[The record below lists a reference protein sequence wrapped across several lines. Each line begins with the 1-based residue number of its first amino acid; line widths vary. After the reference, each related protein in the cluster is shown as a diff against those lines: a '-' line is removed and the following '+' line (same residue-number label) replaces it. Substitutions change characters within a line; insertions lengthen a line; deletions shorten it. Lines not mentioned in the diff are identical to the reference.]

1 MLNKIKISF
10 LMILVA
16 FFLGACSFT
25 FPWEKPRVNIIE
37 INSPTN
43 EEVNINTTISTVS
56 EWTNDLRRFSNEEG
70 IKTFLSQAPTGGGA
84 TVSGLMADSNFG
96 LGSDVVSLSP
106 ADWQSLGFSKPDIIK
121 VDGNYIYALVKNS
134 LHIVSLSPID
144 DAKIVHTLNFSSRP
158 LEILVNNGKLV
169 VLGRDAEINSSA
181 LYRTFKRDSVYNFI
195 HIFDIAMPS
204 NPKEIRKISFEGSY
218 LGARL
223 AGNYVYFISAN
234 PAYFLEGEQIL
245 PRAIEG
251 GKVINEN
258 NCDDS
263 QDCLSS
269 DVYYFDSPYRNY
281 TFLSVAAISTINKN
295 EPLSTQNYIVDV
307 NYTYS
312 VSNTGNFY
320 LMRTESL
327 SVYDLEQE
335 IRRDKMVPKLSSV
348 NQERIK
354 EIEDSPAFVLR
365 SGEKQIKIAAIVD
378 HHIQSLSKDERD
390 ELQKQVE
397 ESFLSKVKQRSKD
410 IDKTTIYRFNFRA
423 GKMEYQAKG
432 NVQGQIIK
440 KGSLDEKGGNLR
452 LVTTRSHIWSLL
464 FEDNKKYYSNVYVL
478 DNKLSIL
485 GSLENIATDSEVY
498 STFFMGDRVYI
509 LTSDVLAPMYAVGLA
524 DVNSPVIL
532 GGIKIPRYVH
542 VYPAD
547 NQGEK
552 FFGLGREELIG
563 LNSQE
568 VKALRVSLFNFAD
581 LKQPKELSS
590 YDIVDSTSDSIAFSD
605 YKALSY
611 FISQNAVSLP
621 LSLSDETG
629 RLGFVG
635 VAILG
640 IEGENLKLKGQ
651 IDHSDNGHPAQNDFW
666 NGFSYYDNTVKRS
679 FIVGNNIFTFSN
691 KYLKINDLNL
701 LTPLKSIRLLN
712 SNEHYGSQ
720 SNDFSNDASNE
731 SKTEEAEEGI
741 NQNEEEL
748 EGLSDNY
755 EELFNNEEGFI
766 NYQELSNNQAE
777 ISENL
782 E

>member
-10 LMILVA
+10 LIILVA

-25 FPWEKPRVNIIE
+25 FPWEKPRVNTIE
-37 INSPTN
+37 LGSPNT
-43 EEVNINTTISTVS
+43 EETTVSTTINTVS
-56 EWTNDLRRFSNEEG
+56 EWTNDLRRFANEEG

-96 LGSDVVSLSP
+96 LGNDVVSLSP

-121 VDGNYIYALVKNS
+121 VDGNYVYALVKNS
-134 LHIVSLSPID
+134 LHIISLSPID
-144 DAKIVHTLNFSSRP
+144 DAKIVYTLNFNSRP
-158 LEILVNNGKLV
+158 LEILVNSGKLV
-169 VLGRDAEINSSA
+169 VLGRDTEINSSA
-181 LYRTFKRDSVYNFI
+181 LYRTFKRDSVYTFVS
-195 HIFDIAMPS
+195 IFDVAMPS
-204 NPKEIRKISFEGSY
+204 NPKEVRKISFEGSY

-223 AGNYVYFISAN
+223 AGGYVYFVSAN

-251 GKVINEN
+251 GKIINEN
-258 NCDDS
+258 NCDNN
-263 QDCLSS
+263 QDCLTS

-281 TFLSVAAISTINKN
+281 TFLSVATISTINKS
-295 EPLSTQNYIVDV
+295 EPLNTQNYIIDV

-312 VSNTGNFY
+312 ISNTGNFY

-397 ESFLSKVKQRSKD
+397 EAFLSKVKQRSKD
-410 IDKTTIYRFNFRA
+410 IDKTTIYRFSFRA

-432 NVQGQIIK
+432 NIQGQIIK
-440 KGSLDEKGGNLR
+440 KGSLDEKRGNLR

-464 FEDNKKYYSNVYVL
+464 FEDNKKYYSNVYIL

-498 STFFMGDRVYI
+498 STFFMGERVYI
-509 LTSDVLAPMYAVGLA
+509 LTSDILAPMYAVGLS
-524 DVNSPVIL
+524 DVSKPTIL

-552 FFGLGREELIG
+552 FFGLGREELTG

-611 FISQNAVSLP
+611 FISQNVVSLP

-635 VAILG
+635 VAVLG
-640 IEGENLKLKGQ
+640 IEGENLKLRGQ

-679 FIVGNNIFTFSN
+679 FIVNNNILTFSN
-691 KYLKINDLNL
+691 KYLKINDLNAL
-701 LTPLKSIRLLN
+701 SPLKSIKLL
-712 SNEHYGSQ
+712 SSGEYYGSW
-720 SNDFSNDASNE
+720 SNDFSNDNNNE
-731 SKTEEAEEGI
+731 VETGEAEQI
-741 NQNEEEL
+741 VNQNEEPPAETPIYEDEL
-748 EGLSDNY
+748 NNEQQP
-755 EELFNNEEGFI
+755 NNEEGAP
-766 NYQELSNNQAE
+766 NDQEEL
-777 ISENL
+777 SENL